1 MSALARTTEIN
12 CDTRAANEDC
22 INGGSRTRT
31 KFVYVANQGS
41 NNISAFSL
49 ASPTGA
55 LTPVAG
61 SPFAAGNQPSSLA
74 IDPTGAFAYVVN
86 TGSDTVSVYAI
97 DAAGGALSP
106 ISGSPF
112 VTGTQPA
119 AIAISD

>member
-1 MSALARTTEIN
+1 
-12 CDTRAANEDC
+12 
-22 INGGSRTRT
+22 
-31 KFVYVANQGS
+31 
-41 NNISAFSL
+41 
-49 ASPTGA
+49 
-55 LTPVAG
+55 
-61 SPFAAGNQPSSLA
+61 
-74 IDPTGAFAYVVN
+74 VVN